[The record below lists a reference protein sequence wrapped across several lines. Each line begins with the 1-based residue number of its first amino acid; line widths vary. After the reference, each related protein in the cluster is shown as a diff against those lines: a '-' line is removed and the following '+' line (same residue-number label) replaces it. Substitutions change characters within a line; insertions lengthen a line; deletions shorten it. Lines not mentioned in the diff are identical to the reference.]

1 MLHSKKRTKIRVSA
15 SQMFILKKQ
24 HQILRLKKQTQ
35 MRVSVSQML
44 RSCDELVWEKMS
56 VANFW
61 NKRKWESQLVRWTF
75 GFACSRFTVK
85 WDYTVK
91 WEMKHFCLLV
101 RTEMGSHFIE
111 YVL

>member
-1 MLHSKKRTKIRVSA
+1 MRVSA
-15 SQMFILKKQ
+15 SQMFLLKKEEAKLDVSVSQ
-24 HQILRLKKQTQ
+24 MLRSKKQTK

-44 RSCDELVWEKMS
+44 RSCDELVCGKMS

-61 NKRKWESQLVRWTF
+61 KKAKWESQLIRWTF

-91 WEMKHFCLLV
+91 WEMKHFCLLNLV

-111 YVL
+111 